1 MQVVCVSLRRLP
13 IGGVDDGKVVGPC
26 GREMGWVVA
35 DRRVFGC
42 LAVWRFGCWS
52 GFWGLFAVF
61 VVCSGFGLLVFW
73 PFLEL
78 LVVY

>member
-1 MQVVCVSLRRLP
+1 VGGKWGGLWL
-13 IGGVDDGKVVGPC
+13 IGG
-26 GREMGWVVA
+26 
-35 DRRVFGC
+35 F